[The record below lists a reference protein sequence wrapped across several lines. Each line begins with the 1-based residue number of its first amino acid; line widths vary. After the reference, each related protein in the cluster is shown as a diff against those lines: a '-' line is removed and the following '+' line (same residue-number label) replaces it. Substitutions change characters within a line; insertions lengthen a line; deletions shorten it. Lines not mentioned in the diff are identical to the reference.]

1 MVVAKDCIRIVI
13 INVSLLQ
20 SVVQN
25 GEQVQYACLQQICDD
40 TYLEENVVFF
50 NCDLRWLI
58 IEDLAHGTFARRIL
72 KIEERSRRN
81 VHLYEQSRKFSSQ
94 VK

>member
-25 GEQVQYACLQQICDD
+25 GEQLQYACLQQIICDD
-40 TYLEENVVFF
+40 TYLEKNVVFF

-58 IEDLAHGTFARRIL
+58 FEDLAHGTYARWIL
-72 KIEERSRRN
+72 EIEEPALVAQERAL
-81 VHLYEQSRKFSSQ
+81 V
-94 VK
+94 